1 MLVIFDVEGV
11 LYDAEYLPILAEH
24 INKESEIWDITKKGI
39 QGVIN
44 WEDGLR
50 ARVDALRG
58 MDYDICKSVA
68 DSLPIMTGARK
79 ACRVFKERGWYTAA
93 VSGGFTL
100 MTDRLQHELNLDF
113 VASNKLLFNDGRLE
127 GVNILVDSNKSKSIW
142 PKIVEWGQKRQDI
155 VAIADGAN
163 DLKLFD
169 IAGTSIAFRAQDV
182 VKDKATAILEEKD
195 LSLAIPIIDK
205 ILCR

>member
-24 INKESEIWDITKKGI
+24 INKETEIWDITKKGI

-50 ARVDALRG
+50 ARVDALCG
-58 MDYDICKSVA
+58 MDYDTCKSVA
-68 DSLPIMTGARK
+68 DSLPIMTGARQ

-93 VSGGFTL
+93 VSGGFTI
-100 MTDRLQHELNLDF
+100 MTDRLQRELNLDF
-113 VASNKLLFNDGRLE
+113 VASNELLFNDGRLK
-127 GVNILVDSNKSKSIW
+127 GVDISVDSDKSKSIW
-142 PKIVEWGQKRQDI
+142 PKIVEWGQERQDI

-195 LSLAIPIIDK
+195 LSLAIPMIDK